1 MSFEKISRDKR
12 FLFYIRAFTVI
23 GVVMVFA
30 IVINQ
35 LCFLK
40 FNDELMF
47 DYQLCTLFIKTFFS
61 IICLVF
67 LFIFPQKIEIFAIV
81 CFVYSLEIS
90 ISQLSNFMN
99 VVLFFLGINLLL
111 IRGFFHRKQNKIRL
125 FFTFILFF
133 ICNLSK
139 IRFGFSQFF
148 HSFFVFWGYFFV
160 CSMQVVLFSY
170 FKNLIN
176 NGESKSLNLAKFKD
190 LHESDVFLL
199 EAVLNNMQYK
209 VIASELNKKEG
220 TVRNRLNKIYDVLGV
235 YDKMGFISKYHGCD
249 ITYSV

>member
-40 FNDELMF
+40 FNDELVF

-90 ISQLSNFMN
+90 IFQLSNFMN

-111 IRGFFHRKQNKIRL
+111 IRGFFHRK
-125 FFTFILFF
+125 
-133 ICNLSK
+133 
-139 IRFGFSQFF
+139 
-148 HSFFVFWGYFFV
+148 
-160 CSMQVVLFSY
+160 
-170 FKNLIN
+170 
-176 NGESKSLNLAKFKD
+176 
-190 LHESDVFLL
+190 
-199 EAVLNNMQYK
+199 
-209 VIASELNKKEG
+209 
-220 TVRNRLNKIYDVLGV
+220 
-235 YDKMGFISKYHGCD
+235 
-249 ITYSV
+249 